1 MKKDKGLLFNI
12 FLLLTALSLL
22 GAPCA
27 AASPPRRIVS
37 LAPNLT
43 EIIFGL
49 GLGERLVGVT
59 TYCDFPQEALKKP
72 KIGGFSNP
80 SLEAIIA
87 LRPDA
92 VLLTEDGNPPE
103 IAARLKRLKISIYVF
118 RARKI
123 EELPAAIRE
132 IGLFLGVEAVARRQ
146 AADMQR
152 RLDGFRAAAQQRR
165 RAGKPRALFI
175 IQPEPLIV
183 AGPGTPMDDAMAVMG
198 LTNIAGSVTGRYPKY
213 SLEETLRRQPRI
225 LFIGQ
230 GSGME
235 EDVRRLYSRLRT
247 LDAVREGRIYTIR
260 ETLFRLGPRILTGLE
275 EMQAAVDKSG
285 L

>member
-1 MKKDKGLLFNI
+1 MKGYRNI
-12 FLLLTALSLL
+12 LIVIAAVMSLTL
-22 GAPCA
+22 GDAVCL

-87 LRPDA
+87 LRPEA
-92 VLLTEDGNPPE
+92 VILTEDGNPPE
-103 IAARLKRLKISIYVF
+103 IAARLAKLHISTHVF

-123 EELPAAIRE
+123 EELPAALRE
-132 IGLFLGVEAVARRQ
+132 LGRYLGVEKAARRQ
-146 AADMQR
+146 AAAMQR
-152 RLDGFRAAAQQRR
+152 RLDGFRAAAQRR
-165 RAGKPRALFI
+165 SRTDRPRALFV

-183 AGPGTPMDDAMAVMG
+183 AGPGTPMDDAMAIMG
-198 LTNIAGSVTGRYPKY
+198 LTNIAGDVTGRYPKY
-213 SLEETLRRQPRI
+213 SLEETIRRQPRI

-230 GSGME
+230 GPGME
-235 EDVRRLYSRLRT
+235 EDVRRLAGRLRS

-260 ETLFRLGPRILTGLE
+260 ETLFRLGPRIVTGLE
-275 EMQAAVDKSG
+275 EMKAAVEKSG

>member
-1 MKKDKGLLFNI
+1 MKKDKGLIFNI
-12 FLLLTALSLL
+12 YLFLTALSLL
-22 GAPCA
+22 GASCA

-59 TYCDFPQEALKKP
+59 TYCNFPQEALKKP

-87 LRPDA
+87 LRPEA

-132 IGLFLGVEAVARRQ
+132 IGRFLGVEAIARRQ

-152 RLDGFRAAAQQRR
+152 RLDKFQAAAQQRR

-175 IQPEPLIV
+175 IQPDPLIV

-235 EDVRRLYSRLRT
+235 EDVRRLYSRLHT
-247 LDAVREGRIYTIR
+247 LDAIREGRIYTIR

-275 EMQAAVDKSG
+275 EMQAAVNKSG